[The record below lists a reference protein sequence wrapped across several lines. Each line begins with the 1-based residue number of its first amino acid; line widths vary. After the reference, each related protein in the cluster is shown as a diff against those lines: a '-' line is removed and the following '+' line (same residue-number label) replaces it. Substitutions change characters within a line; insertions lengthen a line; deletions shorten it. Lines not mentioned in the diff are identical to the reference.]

1 MKVIRY
7 VDVWSGAQPDDL
19 YLVVP
24 KHLSTLAAESKRY
37 RVEFEI
43 PDPVVDR
50 VIQASATEDRGDP
63 NGACQEITAGEP
75 TTVHLYDNTPR

>member
-1 MKVIRY
+1 MKVTRY

-37 RVEFEI
+37 RIEFEI
-43 PDPVVDR
+43 PDPVVDK
-50 VIQASATEDRGDP
+50 VIQASTTEDRGDP
-63 NGACQEITAGEP
+63 KGACQRIAAGEP
-75 TTVHLYDNTPR
+75 TTVHLNNNMNL